1 MARNGKQDNSPQ
13 GNAAREAIAKAQRE
27 HRRRNRGAVDAAD
40 WGSADAQ
47 CISSAISAVSQH
59 GFAIR
64 FGYTRDGG
72 AFAIGI
78 VGDGEAYTDY
88 VRPSENIDVYLE
100 GLAQDYRELDR
111 D

>member
-1 MARNGKQDNSPQ
+1 MARNGKEDNSPQ
-13 GNAAREAIAKAQRE
+13 GNAARQSIAKQQRE

-47 CISSAISAVSQH
+47 LLSDAIAAVTQH
-59 GFAIR
+59 GYAIR

-72 AFAIGI
+72 AFAIGVI
-78 VGDGEAYTDY
+78 GDGEPYTDY
-88 VRPSENIDVYLE
+88 VRPNESVDAYLI
-100 GLAQDYRELDR
+100 GLASDYKELDR